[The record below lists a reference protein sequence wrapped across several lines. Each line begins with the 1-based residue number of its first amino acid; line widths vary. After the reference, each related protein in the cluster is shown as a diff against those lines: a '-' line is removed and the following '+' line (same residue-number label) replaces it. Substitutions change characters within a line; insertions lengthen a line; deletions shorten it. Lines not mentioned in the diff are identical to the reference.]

1 LSTSNIPLIS
11 VVDDDR
17 LLVEAIVSLL
27 ESVGYAAAGFLSAQD
42 FLNSPQLRCTAC
54 LVLDVGMPGMGGL
67 ELQRRLAAEKVPT
80 PIIFIT
86 ACGEQQVSAAEVRS
100 GAVALL
106 RKPFSQESLLA
117 ALRSALTLPG
127 PASP

>member
-1 LSTSNIPLIS
+1 M
-11 VVDDDR
+11 DDDR
-17 LLVEAIVSLL
+17 SVVEGIVSLL
-27 ESVGYAAAGFLSAQD
+27 ESVGYVVAGFISAQD

-54 LVLDVGMPGMGGL
+54 LVLDVCMPGMGGV
-67 ELQRRLAAEKVPT
+67 ELQRRLAAENVQT

-86 ACGEQQVSAAEVRS
+86 ACGEQEVSPVEVTG